1 MNKTMIIGNLTKDPE
16 LRTVN
21 AGGQNVNVCR
31 LSVAVNERYRDKE
44 STTYFEVTAWRG
56 LADTCAKYLH
66 KGSKIYI
73 DGRISVDA
81 YIDKNGQPKG
91 NLRMSADNI
100 EFLTPRSAD
109 GNAAAPVSRGL
120 AANAYAPTQTEG
132 RVEPNYDAPVA
143 SNDGFT
149 MVESDELPF

>member
-21 AGGQNVNVCR
+21 AGGQQVNVCR

-66 KGSKIYI
+66 KGSKIYVE
-73 DGRISVDA
+73 GRISVDA

-109 GNAAAPVSRGL
+109 SNAAPVSRGP
-120 AANAYAPTQTEG
+120 AVT
-132 RVEPNYDAPVA
+132 PNYDAPVA

-149 MVESDELPF
+149 MVESEELPF

>member
-21 AGGQNVNVCR
+21 AGGQSVSVCR

-44 STTYFEVTAWRG
+44 STTYFEVSAWRG

-66 KGSKIYI
+66 KGSKIYVE
-73 DGRISVDA
+73 GRISVDA

-91 NLRMSADNI
+91 NLRMSADNV
-100 EFLTPRSAD
+100 EFLTPKSAET
-109 GNAAAPVSRGL
+109 GAAPASSAPAPAAA
-120 AANAYAPTQTEG
+120 
-132 RVEPNYDAPVA
+132 PNYDAPVA
-143 SNDGFT
+143 QNDGF
-149 MVESDELPF
+149 VVIESEELPF

>member
-21 AGGQNVNVCR
+21 AGGQQVNVCR

-66 KGSKIYI
+66 KGSKIYVE
-73 DGRISVDA
+73 GRISVDA

-91 NLRMSADNI
+91 NLRMSADNV
-100 EFLTPRSAD
+100 EFLTPKSAD
-109 GNAAAPVSRGL
+109 NGAAAPARP
-120 AANAYAPTQTEG
+120 AAQ
-132 RVEPNYDAPVA
+132 PNYDAPVA
-143 SNDGFT
+143 SNDGFA
-149 MVESDELPF
+149 VIESEDLPF